1 MNKTPIN
8 QSSQA
13 IETKMLNK
21 LQLLIEQLS
30 TNGIRYC
37 HWKSNSSLSQVLTGR
52 TDVDFL
58 IHRKDGDPFRL
69 IMSQFKFRPAGI
81 QGDAPFP
88 AVEHYFAMDEETGIF
103 VHVHAYY
110 RVITGE
116 SLSKNLHLPLEE
128 MLLQNLREEASI
140 PVPVKS
146 AELVVFTIRMMLK
159 HTLVVELLMLFR
171 DWKGVR
177 REIEWLMEAKPTDE
191 TLKLVEAWLPSVDT
205 RLFSECID
213 ALKIPA
219 PLHRRIS
226 LGLQLRS
233 QLSIY
238 ARNSRIQAWLSGVQK
253 FSLMAFGRL
262 TRSKRGMI
270 LQSGGAVIAFVG
282 AEATGKSTLIT
293 EIRHWLG
300 EHFVID
306 QIHAGKPKST
316 PLTMIPNLL
325 LPLLRNV
332 LPTYRPSRIETRRA
346 STEQSQK
353 SPEVSPLISA
363 IRSVFLAYDRRA
375 LLIRAFARAANGS
388 IVLCDRYPSMS
399 KGAPDGPQLQQFVI
413 DPKRYPIQSWLARTE
428 KRLYLEIPSPDMVI
442 SLYVPLEVALIRNKN
457 RGKEEP
463 EDYVRYRHSL
473 ASNLEYGNAPIY
485 KINTDQ
491 HLETTVLEVKK
502 NIWGDL

>member
-1 MNKTPIN
+1 
-8 QSSQA
+8 
-13 IETKMLNK
+13 MLNK
-21 LQLLIEQLS
+21 LQQFIEKL
-30 TNGIRYC
+30 NANEIKYC
-37 HWKSNSSLSQVLTGR
+37 HWKSNSALSQVLTGE
-52 TDVDFL
+52 TDVDLL
-58 IHRKDGDPFRL
+58 IHRKHGDLFRL
-69 IMSQFKFRPAGI
+69 IMSELKFRPAGF

-88 AVEHYFAMDEETGIF
+88 AVEHYFALDEEAGVF

-128 MLLQNLREEASI
+128 MLLQNVCEEASI

-159 HTLVVELLMLFR
+159 HTSLVELLMLSR

-191 TLKLVEAWLPSVDT
+191 TLKLVANWLPSTDPQ
-205 RLFSECID
+205 LFAACID
-213 ALKIPA
+213 ALRAPA
-219 PLHRRIS
+219 PLLRRIR
-226 LGLQLRS
+226 LGRRLRS

-238 ARNSRIQAWLSGVQK
+238 ARNSWLRAWLSGIQK
-253 FSLMAFGRL
+253 FSLMAYGRL
-262 TRSKRGMI
+262 TRSKKGMI

-282 AEATGKSTLIT
+282 AEATGKSTLLT
-293 EIRHWLG
+293 ATRRWLG

-316 PLTMIPNLL
+316 PLTMLPNIF
-325 LPLLRNV
+325 LPLLRSA
-332 LPTYRPSRIETRRA
+332 LPRYRPSKLVTSSA
-346 STEQSQK
+346 SPEQSQK
-353 SPEVSPLISA
+353 SSAVYPLISA

-375 LLIRAFARAANGS
+375 LLSRAFARAANGN

-399 KGAPDGPQLQQFVI
+399 QGAPDGPQLQQFVI
-413 DPKRYPIQSWLARTE
+413 DPKRHPIQAWLVRIE
-428 KRLYLEIPSPDMVI
+428 KRLYQEIPAPDIVI
-442 SLYVPLEVALIRNKN
+442 SLYVPLEVALLRNKN

-463 EDYVRYRHSL
+463 EDYVRFRHSL
-473 ASNLEYGNAPIY
+473 ASNLEYGNVPIY

-491 HLETTVLEVKK
+491 PLDTTVLEVKK
-502 NIWGDL
+502 NIWRNL

>member
-1 MNKTPIN
+1 
-8 QSSQA
+8 
-13 IETKMLNK
+13 MLNK
-21 LQLLIEQLS
+21 LQNLIEKLS

-37 HWKSNSSLSQVLTGR
+37 HWKSNSSLSQVLAGQ
-52 TDVDFL
+52 TDVDLL
-58 IHRKDGDPFRL
+58 IHRMNGDSFRL
-69 IMSQFKFRPAGI
+69 LMSQLKFRPAGI

-88 AVEHYFAMDEETGIF
+88 AVEHYFALDEETGIL

-110 RVITGE
+110 RIITGE
-116 SLSKNLHLPLEE
+116 SLSKNLHLPFEE
-128 MLLQNLREEASI
+128 MLLQNVREEDSI
-140 PVPVKS
+140 QVPAKS

-159 HTLVVELLMLFR
+159 HTSLVELFMLAR
-171 DWKGVR
+171 DWKGMR

-191 TLKLVEAWLPSVDT
+191 TLKMVEDWLPSVDT
-205 RLFSECID
+205 RLFSECIA

-219 PLHRRIS
+219 ALPRRII

-238 ARNSRIQAWLSGVQK
+238 ARNSRIQAWLSGIQK
-253 FSLMAFGRL
+253 FSLMAYGRL
-262 TRSKRGMI
+262 THSKRGMI

-282 AEATGKSTLIT
+282 PEATGKSTLLT
-293 EIRHWLG
+293 ATRRWLG
-300 EHFVID
+300 EHFVIE
-306 QIHAGKPKST
+306 QVHAGKPKST
-316 PLTMIPNLL
+316 PLTMLPNVL
-325 LPLLRNV
+325 LPILRSA
-332 LPTYRPSRIETRRA
+332 LPTYRPSKIDTRQA
-346 STEQSQK
+346 SAKQSQK
-353 SPEVSPLISA
+353 SPEVYPLISA

-375 LLIRAFARAANGS
+375 LLSRAFARAANGS

-428 KRLYLEIPSPDMVI
+428 KRLYQEIPSPDMVI

-463 EDYVRYRHSL
+463 EDYVRFRHSL
-473 ASNLEYGNAPIY
+473 ASNLEYGNTPVY

-491 HLETTVLEVKK
+491 PLDTTVLEVQK
-502 NIWGDL
+502 NIWRNL

>member
-1 MNKTPIN
+1 
-8 QSSQA
+8 
-13 IETKMLNK
+13 MLNK
-21 LQLLIEQLS
+21 LQQLIEKLS

-37 HWKSNSSLSQVLTGR
+37 HWKSNSALSQVLAGQ

-58 IHRKDGDPFRL
+58 IHRKNGDSFRL
-69 IMSQFKFRPAGI
+69 IMSQLEFRPTGI
-81 QGDAPFP
+81 QGDVPFP
-88 AVEHYFAMDEETGIF
+88 AVEHYFALDQETGIL

-128 MLLQNLREEASI
+128 MLLQNVREEDSI
-140 PVPVKS
+140 QVPVKS
-146 AELVVFTIRMMLK
+146 AELVIFTIRMMLK
-159 HTLVVELLMLFR
+159 HTSLVELFMLAR

-177 REIEWLMEAKPTDE
+177 REVEWLFEAKPKDE
-191 TLKLVEAWLPSVDT
+191 TIRFVADWLPSVDT

-213 ALKIPA
+213 ALKTPA
-219 PLHRRIS
+219 SLPRRIS

-238 ARNSRIQAWLSGVQK
+238 ARNSRIQAWLSGIQK
-253 FSLMAFGRL
+253 FSLMAYGRL
-262 TRSKRGMI
+262 THSKRGMV

-282 AEATGKSTLIT
+282 PEATGKSTLLT
-293 EIRHWLG
+293 ETRHWLS
-300 EHFVID
+300 EHFVIG

-316 PLTMIPNLL
+316 PLTMLPNVL
-325 LPLLRNV
+325 LPLLRSA
-332 LPTYRPSRIETRRA
+332 LPKYRPSKVQTRHA
-346 STEQSQK
+346 PTGQSQK
-353 SPEVSPLISA
+353 SSDVYPLISA

-375 LLIRAFARAANGS
+375 LLSRAFAQAANGS

-399 KGAPDGPQLQQFVI
+399 EGAPDGPQLQQFVI
-413 DPKRYPIQSWLARTE
+413 DSKRYPIQSWLARTE
-428 KRLYLEIPSPDMVI
+428 KRLYQEIPAPDMVI
-442 SLYVPLEVALIRNKN
+442 SLYVPIEVALLRNKN

-473 ASNLEYGNAPIY
+473 ASNLEYGNAPVY

-491 HLETTVLEVKK
+491 PLDTTVLEVKK
-502 NIWGDL
+502 NIWSNL

>member
-1 MNKTPIN
+1 MNKTSIY
-8 QSSQA
+8 QSSQT

-21 LQLLIEQLS
+21 LQQLIEQLS
-30 TNGIRYC
+30 TNGIKYC
-37 HWKSNSSLSQVLTGR
+37 HWKSNSALSQVLTGQ

-58 IHRKDGDPFRL
+58 IHRNDGDSFRL
-69 IMSQFKFRPAGI
+69 LMSRLNFRPAGI

-88 AVEHYFAMDEETGIF
+88 AVEHYFALDEGTGIL

-128 MLLQNLREEASI
+128 MLLQNLREEDAI
-140 PVPVKS
+140 QVPAKS

-159 HTLVVELLMLFR
+159 HTSLVEIVMLAR
-171 DWKGVR
+171 DWKGMR
-177 REIEWLMEAKPTDE
+177 REIEWLMEANPTDE
-191 TLKLVEAWLPSVDT
+191 TLKLVETWLPTVDI
-205 RLFSECID
+205 RLFSECIN
-213 ALKIPA
+213 ALRTPA
-219 PLHRRIS
+219 FLPRRIS

-233 QLSIY
+233 RLSIY
-238 ARNSRIQAWLSGVQK
+238 ARNSRIRAWLSGIQK
-253 FSLMAFGRL
+253 FSLMAYGRL
-262 TRSKRGMI
+262 TRSKKGMI

-282 AEATGKSTLIT
+282 AEATGKSTLLT
-293 EIRHWLG
+293 ETKHWLG
-300 EHFVID
+300 EHFVIN

-316 PLTMIPNLL
+316 PLTVLPNLL
-325 LPLLRNV
+325 LPLLRSA
-332 LPTYRPSRIETRRA
+332 LPTYRPSNIATSSA
-346 STEQSQK
+346 ATEQAQK
-353 SPEVSPLISA
+353 PPKVYPLISA

-375 LLIRAFARAANGS
+375 LLSRAFAQAANGS
-388 IVLCDRYPSMS
+388 IVLCDRYSSMS
-399 KGAPDGPQLQQFVI
+399 KGAPDGPQLQQFAI

-428 KRLYLEIPSPDMVI
+428 KRLYQEIPSPDMVV
-442 SLYVPLEVALIRNKN
+442 SLYVPVEVALMRNKN

-491 HLETTVLEVKK
+491 PLDATVLDVKK
-502 NIWGDL
+502 NIWRNL

>member
-1 MNKTPIN
+1 
-8 QSSQA
+8 
-13 IETKMLNK
+13 MLNK
-21 LQLLIEQLS
+21 LQQLIEKLS

-37 HWKSNSSLSQVLTGR
+37 HWKSNSALSQVLAGQ

-58 IHRKDGDPFRL
+58 IHRKNGDSFRL
-69 IMSQFKFRPAGI
+69 IMSQLEFRPTGI
-81 QGDAPFP
+81 QGDVPFP
-88 AVEHYFAMDEETGIF
+88 AVEHYFALDQETGIL

-128 MLLQNLREEASI
+128 MLLQNVREEDSI
-140 PVPVKS
+140 QVPVKS
-146 AELVVFTIRMMLK
+146 AELVIFTIRMMLK
-159 HTLVVELLMLFR
+159 HTSLVELFMLAR

-177 REIEWLMEAKPTDE
+177 REVEWLFEAKPKDE
-191 TLKLVEAWLPSVDT
+191 TIRFVADWLPSVDT

-213 ALKIPA
+213 ALKTPA
-219 PLHRRIS
+219 SLPRRIS

-238 ARNSRIQAWLSGVQK
+238 ARNSRIQAWLSGIQK
-253 FSLMAFGRL
+253 FSLMAYGRL
-262 TRSKRGMI
+262 THSKRGMV

-282 AEATGKSTLIT
+282 PEATGKSTLLT
-293 EIRHWLG
+293 ETRHWLG
-300 EHFVID
+300 EHFVVK

-316 PLTMIPNLL
+316 PLTMLPNVL
-325 LPLLRNV
+325 LPLLRSA
-332 LPTYRPSRIETRRA
+332 LPKYRPSKVQTRHA
-346 STEQSQK
+346 PTEQSQK
-353 SPEVSPLISA
+353 SSDVYPLISA

-375 LLIRAFARAANGS
+375 LLSRAFAQAANGS

-399 KGAPDGPQLQQFVI
+399 EGAPDGPQLQQFVI
-413 DPKRYPIQSWLARTE
+413 DSKRYPIQSWLARTE
-428 KRLYLEIPSPDMVI
+428 KRLYQEIPAPDMVI
-442 SLYVPLEVALIRNKN
+442 SLYVPIDVALLRNKN

-473 ASNLEYGNAPIY
+473 ASNLEYGNAPVY

-491 HLETTVLEVKK
+491 PLDTTVLEVKK
-502 NIWGDL
+502 NIWSNL

>member
-1 MNKTPIN
+1 
-8 QSSQA
+8 
-13 IETKMLNK
+13 MLNK
-21 LQLLIEQLS
+21 LQQLIEQLS
-30 TNGIRYC
+30 KNGIKYC
-37 HWKSNSSLSQVLTGR
+37 HWKSNSALSQVLTGQ

-58 IHRKDGDPFRL
+58 IHRKDSDSFRL
-69 IMSQFKFRPAGI
+69 LMSRLKFRPAGI

-88 AVEHYFAMDEETGIF
+88 AVEHYFALDEETGIL

-128 MLLQNLREEASI
+128 MLLQNVREEDAI
-140 PVPVKS
+140 QVPAKS

-159 HTLVVELLMLFR
+159 HTSLVEIVMLAR
-171 DWKGVR
+171 DWKGMR
-177 REIEWLMEAKPTDE
+177 MEIEWLMEANPTDE
-191 TLKLVEAWLPSVDT
+191 TLKLVETWLPTVDIK
-205 RLFSECID
+205 LFSECIN
-213 ALKIPA
+213 ALKTPTSL
-219 PLHRRIS
+219 PRRIS

-238 ARNSRIQAWLSGVQK
+238 ARNSRIQAWLNGIQK
-253 FSLMAFGRL
+253 FSLMAYGRL

-282 AEATGKSTLIT
+282 AEATGKSTLLSET
-293 EIRHWLG
+293 KHWLG
-300 EHFVID
+300 EHFVIN

-316 PLTMIPNLL
+316 PLTMLPNLL
-325 LPLLRNV
+325 LPLLRSA
-332 LPTYRPSRIETRRA
+332 LPTYRPSNIVTSSA
-346 STEQSQK
+346 ATEQAQK
-353 SPEVSPLISA
+353 HPKVYPLISA

-375 LLIRAFARAANGS
+375 LLSRAFAQAANGS

-399 KGAPDGPQLQQFVI
+399 KGAPDGPQLQQFAI
-413 DPKRYPIQSWLARTE
+413 DPRRYPIQSWLARTE
-428 KRLYLEIPSPDMVI
+428 NRLYQEIPSPDMVV
-442 SLYVPLEVALIRNKN
+442 SLYVPVEVALMRNKN

-473 ASNLEYGNAPIY
+473 ASNLEYGNAPVY

-491 HLETTVLEVKK
+491 PLDTTVLEVKK
-502 NIWGDL
+502 NIWRNL

>member
-1 MNKTPIN
+1 MI
-8 QSSQA
+8 
-13 IETKMLNK
+13 NK
-21 LQLLIEQLS
+21 LQQLIEKLS

-37 HWKSNSSLSQVLTGR
+37 HWKSNSALSQVLAGQ

-58 IHRKDGDPFRL
+58 VHRKNGDSFRL
-69 IMSQFKFRPAGI
+69 IMSQLEFRPTGI

-88 AVEHYFAMDEETGIF
+88 AVEHYFALDQETGILI
-103 VHVHAYY
+103 HVHAYY

-128 MLLQNLREEASI
+128 MLLQNVREEDSI
-140 PVPVKS
+140 QVPVKS
-146 AELVVFTIRMMLK
+146 AELVIFTIRMMLK
-159 HTLVVELLMLFR
+159 HTSLVELFMLAR

-177 REIEWLMEAKPTDE
+177 REVEWLFKAQPKDE
-191 TLKLVEAWLPSVDT
+191 TIRFVADWLPSVDI

-213 ALKIPA
+213 ALKTPA
-219 PLHRRIS
+219 SLPRRIS

-238 ARNSRIQAWLSGVQK
+238 ARNSRIQSWLSGIQK
-253 FSLMAFGRL
+253 FSLMAYGRL
-262 TRSKRGMI
+262 MRSKRGMI
-270 LQSGGAVIAFVG
+270 LQSGGCVIAFVG
-282 AEATGKSTLIT
+282 PEATGKSTLLT
-293 EIRHWLG
+293 ATKRWLG
-300 EHFVID
+300 EHFVVK

-316 PLTMIPNLL
+316 PLTMLPNVL
-325 LPLLRNV
+325 LPLLRSA
-332 LPTYRPSRIETRRA
+332 LPKYRPSKIQTRHA
-346 STEQSQK
+346 PTGQSQK
-353 SPEVSPLISA
+353 SSEVYPLISA

-375 LLIRAFARAANGS
+375 LLSRVFAQAANGS

-413 DPKRYPIQSWLARTE
+413 DSKRYPIQSWLARTE
-428 KRLYLEIPSPDMVI
+428 KRLYQEIPAPDMVI
-442 SLYVPLEVALIRNKN
+442 SLYVPIEVALLRNKN

-473 ASNLEYGNAPIY
+473 ASNLEYGNAPVY

-491 HLETTVLEVKK
+491 TLDTTVLEVKK
-502 NIWGDL
+502 NIWSNL